1 MVQRRN
7 TQIVLICDADVA
19 KNRLAALLIGVV
31 TNEMRLQRY
40 LLSIVEVGD
49 RLVLNIHDIE
59 GLQVLHV
66 L

>member
-19 KNRLAALLIGVV
+19 KNRQAALLIGVV

-49 RLVLNIHDIE
+49 RFVLDIHGFED
-59 GLQVLHV
+59 L
-66 L
+66 